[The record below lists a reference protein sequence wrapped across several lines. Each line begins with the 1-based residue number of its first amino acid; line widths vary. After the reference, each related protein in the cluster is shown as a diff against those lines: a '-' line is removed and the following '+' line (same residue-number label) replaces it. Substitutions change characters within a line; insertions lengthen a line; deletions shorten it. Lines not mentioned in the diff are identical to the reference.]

1 MDDDPDDKDDS
12 KRQDW
17 EYNDILLP
25 SKTYPL

>member
-17 EYNDILLP
+17 EYSDVLLP
-25 SKTYPL
+25 DKTYPL